1 METSM
6 SILIPTFK
14 APKWIA
20 EWVDTIWMDLNF
32 TARVAISHD
41 QRTCPPVMLMCTSVP
56 LLAWAQCIES
66 FAGRPKT

>member
-41 QRTCPPVMLMCTSVP
+41 QRTCPPGDVDVYFC
-56 LLAWAQCIES
+56 A
-66 FAGRPKT
+66 FAGLGPMHRIFRRTP